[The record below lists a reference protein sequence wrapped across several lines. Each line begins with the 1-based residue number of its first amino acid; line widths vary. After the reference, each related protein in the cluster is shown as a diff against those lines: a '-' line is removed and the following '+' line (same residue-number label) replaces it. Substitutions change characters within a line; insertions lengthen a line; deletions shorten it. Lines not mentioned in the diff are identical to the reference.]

1 MKNWESYR
9 RLFPHTENQIYLNH
23 AAIGPLNTNSVTAI
37 QQALHERS
45 QGNIEFW
52 PDSMDVKARF
62 KRLVGDLINASGKN
76 IGVTS
81 NTSMGLNWLAKG
93 MDWAPGDRILLND
106 FEFPSNVYPFLNLRD
121 QGVEVDFVRHQDG
134 RLDLKHIVSAIG
146 PRTRLLSISFVEF
159 LNGYRNDLA
168 RLSKICRERDILFCV
183 DAIQG
188 LGALQLDV
196 RNLDIDFL
204 ASGGQKWLMWPLGT
218 AFFYVAP
225 RIFDQLKPMAAGW
238 LSVEDCWEFFDYDLK
253 FQPTSDRFEP
263 GMHNVNGVV
272 GAIPALELMLE
283 IGMENIET
291 RILEHSSY
299 LYHTLQENG
308 YRLFTV
314 PDETCRSGIVT
325 FFHDNAEGLFASL
338 KEQGVHVGLRNGMI
352 RVAPHFY
359 NNRQELDGFLRLL
372 FEYDRK

>member
-9 RLFPHTENQIYLNH
+9 QLFPHTENQIYLNH
-23 AAIGPLNTNSVTAI
+23 AAIGPLNSNSVSAI
-37 QQALHERS
+37 QNALLQRS

-93 MDWAPGDRILLND
+93 LEWTPGDRILLND
-106 FEFPSNVYPFLNLRD
+106 FEFPSNVYPFLNLRN
-121 QGVEVDFVRHQDG
+121 QGVEIDFVKHRDG
-134 RLDLKHIVSAIG
+134 RIELKDIIDAIT
-146 PRTRLLSISFVEF
+146 PRTRILSISFVEF
-159 LNGYRNDLA
+159 LNGYRNDLT
-168 RLSKICRERDILFCV
+168 RLSRICRERDIIFCV

-196 RNLDIDFL
+196 RAMDIDFL

-253 FQPTSDRFEP
+253 FQSTSDRFEP

-283 IGMENIET
+283 IGIGNIEN
-291 RILEHSSY
+291 RILEHSRY

-308 YRLFTV
+308 YKMFTV
-314 PDETCRSGIVT
+314 ADQTARSGIVT
-325 FFHDNAEGLFASL
+325 FHHPESESLFNML
-338 KEQGVHVGLRNGMI
+338 KENQVFAGIRNGMI

-359 NNRQELDGFLRLL
+359 NSREDLDGFLNLL